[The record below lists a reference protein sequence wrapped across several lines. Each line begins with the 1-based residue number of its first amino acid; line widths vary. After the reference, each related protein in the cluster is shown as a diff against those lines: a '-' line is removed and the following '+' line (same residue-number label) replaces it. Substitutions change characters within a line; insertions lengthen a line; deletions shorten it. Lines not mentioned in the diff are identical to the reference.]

1 MVVKIEK
8 KKYYIPTTW
17 REVTCGKFQEL
28 ILAKDIFDK
37 IQVLTGISRQT
48 AEQLDWQSIQ
58 ILQAALNFTNDFT
71 MLDGVKVYPKEL
83 DTFDISKQPSHTI
96 LAVQGVFK
104 KSKEQTDDDFIAH
117 LYAGVDMLN
126 IYINEAKKT
135 QDIEVD
141 IYNEPITD
149 WYGTMC
155 FFLSKWVAFSLD
167 TVIYQITNQANM
179 NYKRGLR
186 TYLSSLLTWLSVNR
200 LWKNT
205 SKA

>member
-1 MVVKIEK
+1 
-8 KKYYIPTTW
+8 
-17 REVTCGKFQEL
+17 
-28 ILAKDIFDK
+28 
-37 IQVLTGISRQT
+37 
-48 AEQLDWQSIQ
+48 
-58 ILQAALNFTNDFT
+58 

-135 QDIEVD
+135 QEIEVD

-167 TVIYQITNQANM
+167 TVIYQITNQANT
-179 NYKRGLR
+179 NYKRGSR
-186 TYLSSLLTWLSVNR
+186 TYLSSLLTWLYVNR